1 MGTLGELGGAL
12 SPVLTICPSGAQ
24 AHQVPGHAS
33 PCGVL
38 CWGGWGNCPLV
49 IPKAGKVGGLLALL
63 DHGPGDAAAGPAPSV
78 LLSEELESTPH
89 PSLAKAE
96 QVTRRLGPATNT
108 LGQLGP
114 TGHRAILT
122 PAPPPN
128 PSAEL
133 SPSPSTAP
141 PDSHALPLPAQVT
154 RREQRLWQAT
164 VPPSPSPQLQPGLAR
179 VRPRSSPE
187 REEPRGWGW
196 GWGAGQGGG
205 LHAEDWVCRQEGRCS
220 KRQRGESRE

>member
-1 MGTLGELGGAL
+1 MRCPVGCCAGVAGETVLWLSQKLGREEVSWHSWTTGREMRQQDLPPQCSSQRSWKAHLIPPQQKL
-12 SPVLTICPSGAQ
+12 SKSQ
-24 AHQVPGHAS
+24 
-33 PCGVL
+33 
-38 CWGGWGNCPLV
+38 GGW
-49 IPKAGKVGGLLALL
+49 
-63 DHGPGDAAAGPAPSV
+63 
-78 LLSEELESTPH
+78 
-89 PSLAKAE
+89 
-96 QVTRRLGPATNT
+96 
-108 LGQLGP
+108 GQLGP
-114 TGHRAILT
+114 TGHWAIRT

-133 SPSPSTAP
+133 SPSPGTPS

-196 GWGAGQGGG
+196 GAGQGGG
-205 LHAEDWVCRQEGRCS
+205 PHAEDWVCRQEGRCS
-220 KRQRGESRE
+220 KKQRGESRE